1 MKRFQVLT
9 GILDEDVC
17 AQACQDFLL
26 CSNYTFFGPSNPLK
40 WVKLYRTEGCPTWK
54 MGIHFSFLMTTKR
67 REAWMKKII
76 FFRFVCFLFS
86 SCNDVSTDCEDCHV
100 GVPQCQVIADQ
111 GRAVGK
117 PVADSSKYSLWWR
130 GGFSQVSTKR
140 KFTELLFFRG
150 IKYLPRT
157 TNSSSKCMCATSETS
172 LTGNARKQQPA
183 HHWRQ
188 PQRL

>member
-1 MKRFQVLT
+1 MRMSVRRPVRTSCFVPIIHSLAPVIPSSESNFTEQKVALPGRWEFIFLFLWRQKEGKHEWKRF
-9 GILDEDVC
+9 
-17 AQACQDFLL
+17 F
-26 CSNYTFFGPSNPLK
+26 
-40 WVKLYRTEGCPTWK
+40 
-54 MGIHFSFLMTTKR
+54 
-67 REAWMKKII
+67 

-111 GRAVGK
+111 GRDVGK

-140 KFTELLFFRG
+140 KFTQLLFLRG
-150 IKYLPRT
+150 IKYLPCT

>member
-67 REAWMKKII
+67 REAWMKNII
-76 FFRFVCFLFS
+76 FFSGS
-86 SCNDVSTDCEDCHV
+86 SV
-100 GVPQCQVIADQ
+100 
-111 GRAVGK
+111 
-117 PVADSSKYSLWWR
+117 
-130 GGFSQVSTKR
+130 
-140 KFTELLFFRG
+140 
-150 IKYLPRT
+150 
-157 TNSSSKCMCATSETS
+157 SSSPPATTSQLIAKTVMLESHSARWLLIKAGMSANPWLTLQSILYGEGGAFHKC
-172 LTGNARKQQPA
+172 QQSVNS
-183 HHWRQ
+183 Q
-188 PQRL
+188 SYSSFEG